1 MLVSQEELVM
11 EVITDCFMTE
21 RRNVTLEKT
30 LRDDLDMDSFDEVN
44 LLADLE
50 DSFGITISDEEFANI
65 KTVGEVVALV
75 ARLSS

>member
-1 MLVSQEELVM
+1 MSASQEEIVM
-11 EVITDCFMTE
+11 EVITDCFMVE

-50 DSFGITISDEEFANI
+50 DSFNITISDEEFANI

>member
-1 MLVSQEELVM
+1 MSASQEEIVM

-30 LRDDLDMDSFDEVN
+30 LRDDLDMDSFDEIN

-50 DSFGITISDEEFANI
+50 DSFGITISDEEFAEI

>member
-11 EVITDCFMTE
+11 EVITDCFMVE

-30 LRDDLDMDSFDEVN
+30 LRDDLDMDSFDEIN

-50 DSFGITISDEEFANI
+50 DSFNITISDEEFANI

>member
-1 MLVSQEELVM
+1 MSASQEEIVM

-30 LRDDLDMDSFDEVN
+30 LRDDLDMDSFDEIN
-44 LLADLE
+44 LVIDLE
-50 DSFGITISDEEFANI
+50 DSFGITISDEEFAEI

>member
-1 MLVSQEELVM
+1 MSASQEEIVM
-11 EVITDCFMTE
+11 EVITDCFMVE

-44 LLADLE
+44 LLVDLE
-50 DSFGITISDEEFANI
+50 DSFNITISDEEFTNI

-75 ARLSS
+75 GRLSS

>member
-11 EVITDCFMTE
+11 EVITDCFMIE

-50 DSFGITISDEEFANI
+50 DSFNITISDEEFANI